1 MKKQQYLALLA
12 AAVLFLGLYLG
23 FDTKPSGQHKI
34 EQSRAIQGEATSFET
49 ILADAREHLGET
61 ERVAA
66 EELDKKFDAATNDTE
81 RAEALKQL
89 SGFWYRTGNRAVAGG
104 FAEKVAEIES
114 TDAAWSVAGATYFQ
128 ALQASDNPIL
138 RQYCAGRAVKA
149 FESAASLAPDDPEHR
164 VNIALVHAEQPSA
177 DNPMQAVLL
186 LRELEAKYPNEPAV
200 YNALGRLA
208 IKTGQWER
216 ALQRLEKAYQLDPAN
231 PNTPCLLA
239 KAYEGAGN
247 TAKAEEFADL
257 CQKANRSPEQ

>member
-1 MKKQQYLALLA
+1 MKKQQYFALLA
-12 AAVLFLGLYLG
+12 ALVLFLGLYLG

-49 ILADAREHLGET
+49 LLADAREHL
-61 ERVAA
+61 A
-66 EELDKKFDAATNDTE
+66 EADITAVSELDKQFNAVTTDAE
-81 RAEALKQL
+81 RAEALKKL
-89 SGFWYRTGNRAVAGG
+89 SGFWYRTGNLAVAGG
-104 FAEKVAEIES
+104 FAERVAEIEM

-128 ALQASDNPIL
+128 ALQGSENPVL
-138 RQYCAGRAVKA
+138 RQYSAGRSTKA
-149 FESAASLAPDDPEHR
+149 FESAASLNPDEPEHR
-164 VNIALVHAEQPSA
+164 VNMALVYAEQPSA

-216 ALQRLEKAYQLDPAN
+216 AIQRLEKAYELEPTK
-231 PNTPCLLA
+231 PSTPCLLS

-247 TAKAEEFADL
+247 NAKAEEFANK
-257 CQKANRSPEQ
+257 CREANRSPEQ

>member
-1 MKKQQYLALLA
+1 MKKQQYIALFA
-12 AAVLFLGLYLG
+12 AAILFLGLYLG
-23 FDTKPSGQHKI
+23 FDTRPSGQHKI
-34 EQSRAIQGEATSFET
+34 EQSRAIQGESTSFET

-61 ERVAA
+61 ERLAA
-66 EELDKKFDAATNDTE
+66 EELDKKFDAATDDAQ

-104 FAEKVAEIES
+104 FAEKVAEIEN

-128 ALQASDNPIL
+128 ALQGSDNPIL
-138 RQYCAGRAVKA
+138 RQYCAGRAIKA
-149 FESAASLAPDDPEHR
+149 FESAASLAPDEPEHR

-216 ALQRLEKAYQLDPAN
+216 ALQRLEKAYQLDPSN
-231 PNTPCLLA
+231 TNTPCLLA

-247 TAKAEEFADL
+247 TAKAEEFANL
-257 CQKANRSPEQ
+257 CQKANRAPEQ